1 MKRRKRYNRKQNDII
16 KALAAEAIRCGADMI
31 EVEYDEGYEEV
42 YVRKDNVGLSI
53 DRFEAS
59 SSQALFLQ
67 KELYGLVKK
76 KQRITV
82 NNVPY
87 ELHARIYDSFGED
100 AFQVRLS
107 RV

>member
-1 MKRRKRYNRKQNDII
+1 MKRLKKHGEHDVI

-42 YVRKDNVGLSI
+42 YIRKDNVGVSI

-59 SSQALFLQ
+59 SSQGLFLQ

-82 NNVPY
+82 NNVEY
-87 ELHARIYDSFGED
+87 ELRARVYESFGED
-100 AFQVRLS
+100 AFQVRLR

>member
-1 MKRRKRYNRKQNDII
+1 
-16 KALAAEAIRCGADMI
+16 MI

-42 YVRKDNVGLSI
+42 YVRKDNVGFSI
-53 DRFEAS
+53 ERLEAS
-59 SSQALFLQ
+59 ISQGLLLQ

-82 NNVPY
+82 DNLKY
-87 ELHARIYDSFGED
+87 ELRARVYESFGED
-100 AFQVRLS
+100 AFHVQWR